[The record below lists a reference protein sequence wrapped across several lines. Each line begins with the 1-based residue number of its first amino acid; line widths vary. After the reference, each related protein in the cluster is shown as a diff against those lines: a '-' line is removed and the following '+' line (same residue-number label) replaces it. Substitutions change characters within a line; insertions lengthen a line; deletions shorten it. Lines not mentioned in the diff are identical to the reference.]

1 MNRNEGGAYQSNAA
15 LLLGHESY
23 EESPV
28 FDPANLVQEARRQ
41 KRRAYE
47 QVLRILRA
55 SATAERWLAWDE
67 LVLASLPGQ

>member
-28 FDPANLVQEARRQ
+28 FDPANLLQEARRQ

-47 QVLRILRA
+47 QAPRIC
-55 SATAERWLAWDE
+55 
-67 LVLASLPGQ
+67 VLAPRRSAG